1 MVALHKTLSCEVPSK
16 GLAFCHRERFLWI
29 SINKSFPP
37 LIMLR
42 RMNMRGYMGVQK
54 VNSPSL
60 GRFQPLFTSIVVVQ
74 FFLKSLKGNTG
85 LILDN
90 EGL

>member
-1 MVALHKTLSCEVPSK
+1 
-16 GLAFCHRERFLWI
+16 
-29 SINKSFPP
+29 
-37 LIMLR
+37 MLR

-90 EGL
+90 EGLWKPII